1 METTQPPPRPSAPC
15 SVDTATRSEISALD
29 DDDLLAF
36 WLNAI
41 REFNRLVWGTPENFR
56 RIGDLVQHRVQWSQ
70 TEIEGRLRQLRATS
84 TSSADS

>member
-1 METTQPPPRPSAPC
+1 MDTTQPPPKPSAPC
-15 SVDTATRSEISALD
+15 SVDTATSSEISALD

-41 REFNRLVWGTPENFR
+41 REFNRLVWGIPENFHR
-56 RIGDLVQHRVQWSQ
+56 MGDLVQHRVQWSQ
-70 TEIEGRLRQLRATS
+70 TEIESRLRQSRVTS